1 MLLALLSGLFLF
13 LAVGGLK
20 TGAVFMWVA
29 VVPLLILV
37 YRAPTKRSAFWFSF
51 AAGLIFF
58 LAHISWVLSAAP
70 LDWAGIENSVI
81 SYALVGIIW
90 LLSSAVLGLFVGL
103 FGFFLKYF
111 PPRLWWFAAPGL
123 LAVTEY
129 GRAWGLGLWWL
140 GKESSLGPNWT
151 IGSLG
156 YASANFSP
164 LLNFSKMAGL
174 YGMTFVVSLSS
185 VLIFYLWLRFEKK
198 GRDVPIK
205 QLALGAAI
213 LVVFSAAVFL
223 FRYYGTQ
230 EKAENQTKKV
240 GLVQSN
246 FLQQMQFSPLYFE
259 LRAGTNAKKIKELK
273 AERPDIE
280 LIILPEGSLVT
291 NFWNERT
298 PEELKKIEAGG
309 VPFTLIDAGRTN
321 LSGPSPVRVLYIDS
335 QNGLVAYKDKNFF
348 IPGGEYLPYFVEA
361 LVRVFGQNE
370 WLEAYNN
377 ARRPIVSP
385 PPQKEFDGALRE
397 EGALICS
404 GILAPDLYY
413 KLASGNAGILINTAS
428 QSVFRGNRLF
438 LNQSE
443 TMARFIAA
451 SSDRFLVQ
459 AANGGYNYIINNN
472 GAIIAKSPG
481 LDFGTLTGEAEYRHT
496 KYPALWINKWLIL
509 GLAEV
514 LLAVFAKSGA
524 RKTKS

>member
-1 MLLALLSGLFLF
+1 MMLLALLSGLFLF

-20 TGAVFMWVA
+20 TGTIFMWVA
-29 VVPLLILV
+29 IVPLLILV
-37 YRAPTKRSAFWFSF
+37 YCAPTKRSAFWFSF

-58 LAHISWVLSAAP
+58 LAQISWVLSSAP

-81 SYALVGIIW
+81 SYAIVGIIW
-90 LLSSAVLGLFVGL
+90 ILSAAVLGSFVGL

-111 PPRLWWFAAPGL
+111 SVSSWWFTAPGL

-129 GRAWGLGLWWL
+129 ARAWGFGLWLL
-140 GKESSLGPNWT
+140 GKEASLGPHWT

-164 LLNFSKMAGL
+164 LLNFSKITGL
-174 YGMTFVVSLSS
+174 YGMTFVVSASS
-185 VLIFYLWLRFEKK
+185 VLIFYLWLRFGKK
-198 GRDVPIK
+198 NRDAPLKRLTFGATILIIS
-205 QLALGAAI
+205 LAAG
-213 LVVFSAAVFL
+213 FFL
-223 FRYYGTQ
+223 QNYGV
-230 EKAENQTKKV
+230 KNIGPTKKV

-246 FLQQMQFSPLYFE
+246 FLQQMQFSHLYFE
-259 LRAGTNAKKIKELK
+259 LRAGTNAKKIKEVR
-273 AERPDIE
+273 ANHPETE
-280 LIILPEGSLVT
+280 LIVLPEGSLVT

-298 PEELKKIEAGG
+298 PEELKKLGGAGK
-309 VPFTLIDAGRTN
+309 PFLLIDAGRI
-321 LSGPSPVRVLYIDS
+321 SSYGPSPVRVLYVDS
-335 QNGLVAYKDKNFF
+335 QKGLIAYKDKNFF

-361 LVRVFGQNE
+361 LVRIFGQNE

-377 ARRPIVSP
+377 ARRPIISP

-404 GILAPDLYY
+404 GIFAPDLYY
-413 KLASGNAGILINTAS
+413 KLASGNARILINTAS

-443 TMARFIAA
+443 AMARFIAA
-451 SSDRFLVQ
+451 SSDRFFVQ

-472 GAIIAKSPG
+472 GAIIAKSDG
-481 LDFGTLTGEAEYRHT
+481 LDFGTLAGEVEYRHT

-509 GLAEV
+509 GLTMA
-514 LLAVFAKSGA
+514 LMAVFFKTGA
-524 RKTKS
+524 QEVES